1 MMNQSHAAQ
10 RGLAR
15 TKRPERAQVEMRFF
29 SLDQMLDQEHR
40 ARIVWQYVESL
51 DLSELYGRIK
61 AVEGEVGRD
70 AIDPRILFALWL
82 LATIEGITSARRLAD
97 LSERD
102 IPYMWICGGV
112 SVNHHRLSDFRTD
125 HGELL
130 ERVMVDSIG
139 VLLHQKLI
147 TLDRVAQ
154 DGMRVR
160 ASAGGGSFR
169 REHSL
174 EKALQQAKA
183 HVEQL
188 QKQHQADPAGGDRRR
203 QAAGQRA
210 AKERQ
215 QRVEQALAELEKL
228 KAGRQRR
235 KSEAK
240 SEPRSSTT
248 DPEARQMKMADGGFR
263 PAYNV
268 QFSSDGQSRLIVG
281 VDLTNQGT
289 DSGLME
295 PMHRQLVEDYQRTP
309 REYLVDG
316 GFTKTQDITQLEQAG
331 TEVYAPL
338 FQEQQQLAQGKD
350 PYAKKR
356 DDTQEMAAFRKRMG
370 TPEAKALYKQRPG
383 IAEFPNAECRNR
395 GLTQFRVRGLMKAKA
410 QTMWHALAHNFLR
423 MLNLGYLET
432 VMKH

>member
-1 MMNQSHAAQ
+1 MNRSHAVQ
-10 RGLAR
+10 RGEAR
-15 TKRPERAQVEMRFF
+15 TKRPRRDQVEMQFF
-29 SLDQMLDQEHR
+29 SLDQLLDKEHR
-40 ARIVWQYVESL
+40 ARIVWEYAESV

-82 LATIEGITSARRLAD
+82 LATIEGLTSARRLAD
-97 LSERD
+97 LTERD

-112 SVNHHRLSDFRTD
+112 SVNYHRLSDFRTD
-125 HGELL
+125 HGDLL
-130 ERVMVDSIG
+130 EQVLVDSIG

-169 REHSL
+169 REGSL
-174 EKALQQAKA
+174 EQALREATA

-188 QKQHQADPAGGDRRR
+188 QNQQERDPVGDDRRR
-203 QAAGQRA
+203 RGARERV

-215 QRVEQALAELEKL
+215 QRIEQARAELEKL
-228 KAGRQRR
+228 KAGRQQR
-235 KSEAK
+235 KSQAK
-240 SEPRSSTT
+240 SELRASTT
-248 DPEARQMKMADGGFR
+248 DPEARRMKMGDGGFR

-268 QFSSDGQSRLIVG
+268 QFCSEGESRLIVG
-281 VDLTNQGT
+281 LDVTNQGT
-289 DSGLME
+289 DSGLMG
-295 PMHRQLVEDYQRTP
+295 PMHQQLVENYATPP

-316 GFTKTQDITQLEQAG
+316 GFTKTDDITQLEQAG
-331 TEVYAPL
+331 TEVYAPV

-356 DDTQEMAAFRKRMG
+356 DDTPEMAAFRKRMG
-370 TPEAKALYKQRPG
+370 TPEAKALYQQRPG
-383 IAEFPNAECRNR
+383 IAEFPNAGCRNR
-395 GLTQFRVRGLMKAKA
+395 GLTQFRVRGLVKVKA
-410 QTMWHALAHNFLR
+410 QTLWQVLAHNFLR
-423 MLNLGYLET
+423 MLNRGYLET
-432 VMKH
+432 VLQH